1 MIKFSIVFNLKKK
14 VAKDGKALVQI
25 RAYSKG
31 NRRYFSTGIRVT
43 PFQWST
49 KLHQV
54 IDHPNSFHYN
64 SEIRRQLNE
73 LESFAYKILKTQGAV
88 SLDQLD
94 GYFKYG
100 DTESFTVFWEYEYQ
114 HDTKLAKE
122 TKKKHKTALNY
133 WKQFRKDVKF
143 HELDFNLIHQFDQ
156 FLYKKNLHVNTVYT
170 HHKQVRKYINLAIK
184 KAVFDT
190 NKNPYIHFKPK
201 TVPTERVVLTQEE
214 VLQLEQLTF
223 TKENQFLELIRDM
236 FLFACYTGLRFA
248 DLRAIRYQDIEK
260 DPQGFVLNIITEKT
274 GKQLLLPLYKL
285 HNAKPQ
291 QLLQKHFIAG
301 AYPHTTV
308 FHKYTN
314 QYYNRSL
321 KKIASLA
328 QISKSLTSH
337 VARHTF
343 ATHLASKVPIHIL
356 KSILQH
362 SKIETTMIY
371 VHLSNKIVN
380 DALDKVD
387 W

>member
-1 MIKFSIVFNLKKK
+1 MIKFSVIYNFKKK
-14 VAKDGKALVQI
+14 LLKDGTALIQI

-31 NRRYFSTGIRVT
+31 KRRYFSTGIYVT
-43 PFQWST
+43 PFQWSE
-49 KLHQV
+49 KLNQV
-54 IDHPNSFHYN
+54 IDHPNTFQYN
-64 SEIRRQLNE
+64 SEIRRQING
-73 LESFAYKILKTQGAV
+73 LEAFAYGIIQKQGAI
-88 SLDQLD
+88 SLQQLD
-94 GYFKYG
+94 AFFKYS
-100 DTESFTVFWEYEYQ
+100 DTESFTAFWQYEYK
-114 HDTKLAKE
+114 HDTMLAKE

-133 WKQFRKDVKF
+133 WIQFRKDVKF

-156 FLYKKNLHVNTVYT
+156 FLYDKNLHINTVYT

-184 KAVFDT
+184 KAIFDA
-190 NKNPYIHFKPK
+190 NKNPYLHFKPK

-223 TKENQFLELIRDM
+223 TKENQFLALIRDM
-236 FLFACYTGLRFA
+236 FLFACYTGVRFA
-248 DLRAIRYQDIEK
+248 DLRAIRYRDIEK
-260 DPQGFVLNIITEKT
+260 DQKGFVLNIIAEKT

-291 QLLQKHFIAG
+291 QILQQYIIPG
-301 AYPHTTV
+301 AYPHTTI
-308 FHKYTN
+308 FHKYAN

-321 KKIASLA
+321 KKIAALA
-328 QISKSLTSH
+328 NINKSITSH

-380 DALDKVD
+380 DALDRVD